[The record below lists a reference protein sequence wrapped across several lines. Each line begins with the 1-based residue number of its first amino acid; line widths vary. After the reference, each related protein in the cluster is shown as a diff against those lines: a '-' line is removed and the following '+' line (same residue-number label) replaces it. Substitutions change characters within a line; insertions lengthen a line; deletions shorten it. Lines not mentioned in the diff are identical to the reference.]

1 MNGRIIGISGPTV
14 TVDLAGLRL
23 YDRVSVGDAG
33 LMGEVVRLQR
43 NTAVIQVYEET
54 KGVGIGEPAIALGMP
69 LTVRLGPG
77 LLSSIFD
84 GLQRPLARL
93 AATFGPFIHA
103 GRELPPL
110 DPDQRWHFA
119 PQKKAGDRLKAGEL
133 LGTVAEG
140 AIQHPVFAREGE
152 GVIEQLTEGEFRLEQ
167 PIAVFADGKEIF
179 AWHNWPVR
187 SPKPFSRKLPPT
199 LPLVTGQRCIDFFF
213 PLARGG
219 TAIFPGGF
227 GTGKTILEQSITK
240 FADADVVIY
249 VGCGER
255 GNEMAEML
263 DEFSSLTDPWNGNP
277 LSDRTIMVV
286 NTSNMPVAAREA
298 SIYTAATMAEYYR
311 DMGLHV
317 LFLADSIS
325 RWAEALREISSAL
338 EEMPGEEGYPTHL
351 ASRLASFFSRAGSV
365 ETLSGK
371 EGSLTMIVSVSPPGG
386 DFTEPVT
393 QACLRS
399 TGAFLMLDTG
409 LAHRRHFPAINW
421 LQSYSLYEKDLDRH
435 FEQNISEE
443 WRNNKAECRDILL
456 HEEKLR
462 EVAEIVGAEG
472 LQDEDNL
479 LMQAAARI
487 RQEFLG
493 QNAFTDDAFS
503 APEQTCEK
511 ISTILRWYR
520 EAQKKLADGELLVDI
535 LHPLAEGEGQQ
546 PKPKQSDQEVNSPD
560 ATQ

>member
-1 MNGRIIGISGPTV
+1 MKGKIIGISGPTV
-14 TVDLAGLRL
+14 TVELAGLRL
-23 YDRVSVGDAG
+23 YDRVAVGEAT
-33 LMGEVVRLQR
+33 LMGEVVRLRR
-43 NTAVIQVYEET
+43 NTAIVQVYEET
-54 KGVGIGEPAIALGMP
+54 KGLGVGEPATGLGMP

-77 LLSSIFD
+77 LLGSIFD

-93 AATFGPFIHA
+93 VESFGPFIHA
-103 GRELPPL
+103 GSELPPL
-110 DPDQRWHFA
+110 ESGKLWHFL
-119 PQKKAGDRLKAGEL
+119 PLKNNGDHLKKGEL
-133 LGTVAEG
+133 LGTIPEG
-140 AIQHPVFAREGE
+140 ALQHPVFSLEAEGR
-152 GVIEQLTEGEFRLEQ
+152 IEYLAEGEFQLEQ
-167 PIAVFADGKEIF
+167 PVAVLAGGKKIF
-179 AWHNWPVR
+179 AWHTWPVR
-187 SPKPFSRKLPPT
+187 SPKPFARKLPPVE
-199 LPLVTGQRCIDFFF
+199 PLVTGQRCIDFFF
-213 PLARGG
+213 SLARGG

-240 FADADVVIY
+240 FADAEVVIY

-263 DEFSSLTDPWNGNP
+263 DEFASLTDPWNGKP

-311 DMGLHV
+311 DMGLNV

-351 ASRLASFFSRAGSV
+351 SSRLASFFSRAGSV
-365 ETLSGK
+365 ETVNGR
-371 EGSLTMIVSVSPPGG
+371 EGSLTMILSVSPPGG

-393 QACLRS
+393 QACLRT
-399 TGAFLMLDTG
+399 TGAFLMLDTN

-435 FEQNISEE
+435 FEEHVSEE
-443 WRNNKAECRDILL
+443 WSNNKAVCRDILL
-456 HEEKLR
+456 REEKLR

-487 RQEFLG
+487 RREFLA
-493 QNAFTDDAFS
+493 QNAYTEDAFS

-511 ISTILRWYR
+511 ISAILHWYR
-520 EAQKKLADGELLVDI
+520 QAAKRLAAGELLTDI
-535 LHPLAEGEGQQ
+535 LRSSEP
-546 PKPKQSDQEVNSPD
+546 DQEQQILQPENEKEENPTN